1 MLKKD
6 SDENLANYKSQVTK
20 FKGSSKKFFFQNKVK
35 DFDLIYIDGS
45 HYYKHVYYDA
55 LQSFKVLNIN
65 GYILFDDY
73 LFKYKSQKDSHPIYA
88 VNKFLKNIKIKLELL
103 NIQTGFSSKNF

>member
-1 MLKKD
+1 M
-6 SDENLANYKSQVTK
+6 
-20 FKGSSKKFFFQNKVK
+20 
-35 DFDLIYIDGS
+35 
-45 HYYKHVYYDA
+45 YYDA

-103 NIQTGFSSKNF
+103 EYTDRF